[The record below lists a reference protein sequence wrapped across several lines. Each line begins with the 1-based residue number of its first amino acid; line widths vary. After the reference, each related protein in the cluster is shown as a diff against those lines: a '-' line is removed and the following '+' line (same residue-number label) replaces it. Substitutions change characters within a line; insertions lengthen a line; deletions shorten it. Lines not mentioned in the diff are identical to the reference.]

1 MMGHAHPHPHR
12 VHAPAP
18 LPDHREHRESAHDQ
32 HAGHTIAM
40 FRNRFVVCSVL
51 TIPILIW
58 SESIQQWLGFQAP
71 RFTGSDA
78 VVPVLSAVVFLYGGT
93 PFLQGAVREWRARMP
108 GMMTLIALAISV
120 AFGYSLATTLGLQ
133 GMPFYWELATLIDVM
148 LLGHWLEMAAI
159 GRASQ
164 ALEHLVALL
173 PPQAHVLRGEQVV
186 DVPLE
191 AVQVGDRVLVRTGEQ
206 VPVDGIVLEG
216 ASSVNEAFLTGES
229 RPVPKQPGEEVVAGS
244 INLEGRLVVEARRV
258 GAATTLHQLMR
269 LVEEAQHTRSR
280 FQVLGDRLAF
290 WLTVVA
296 LLMAAGAGIAWHL
309 AGADWQFTLAR
320 AVTVLVIAC
329 PHALGL
335 AIPLILVQ
343 ATGRAARNGIL
354 IRNREA
360 IERARTIQVVAFDK
374 TGTLTEG
381 RFAVTGI
388 WVAGMEETTA
398 LRIAA
403 TLEQNTSHPLAQA
416 LLEAARERDILP
428 SRLDEFRTV
437 PGKGVEGHIDGALYR
452 LGRPEWLAELGI
464 EQTPALQRALAHADQ
479 RGETTIVLFNTN
491 GAQAAFTLADRVR
504 TGAREVVAALHAMG
518 IQVVMITGDAEAVA
532 RTVAEQ
538 LQVDTY
544 YARVLPDQKAHI
556 VLQIRERGQRV
567 AFVGDGIND
576 APALLAADIGF
587 AIGAGTNVAIESA
600 DVVLVE
606 NDPRD
611 GVFFL
616 RLARLGYAKMVQNL
630 FWATGYNLIALPLA
644 AGVAARWGL
653 LLSPAVGALLMSL
666 STVIVA
672 INALLLRR
680 ARLDNGEDIPHEHR
694 HTTHALGGKQ
704 P

>member
-1 MMGHAHPHPHR
+1 MQHFHHAHHASHHPGQT
-12 VHAPAP
+12 PI
-18 LPDHREHRESAHDQ
+18 HDK
-32 HAGHTIAM
+32 HAGHTVAM
-40 FRNRFVVCSVL
+40 FRNRFMVCSVL
-51 TIPILIW
+51 TIPILVW
-58 SESIQQWLGFQAP
+58 SESLQQWLGFQAP
-71 RFTGSDA
+71 RFPGSDA
-78 VVPVLSAVVFLYGGT
+78 LVPVLSAVIFLYGGT

-148 LLGHWLEMAAI
+148 LLGHWLEMEAI
-159 GRASQ
+159 GKASQ

-173 PPQAHVLRGEQVV
+173 PPQAHVVRGEQVV

-206 VPVDGIVLEG
+206 VPIDGVVLEG

-229 RPVPKQPGEEVVAGS
+229 RPVPKQPGDEVVAGS
-244 INLEGRLVVEARRV
+244 INLEGRLIVEARRV
-258 GAATTLHQLMR
+258 GTATTLHQLMR

-290 WLTVVA
+290 WLTVIA

-309 AGADWQFTLAR
+309 SGADWQFMLAR

-343 ATGRAARNGIL
+343 ATGRAARNGVL

-360 IERARTIQVVAFDK
+360 LERARTIQVVAFDK

-381 RFAVTGI
+381 RFAVTGV

-398 LRIAA
+398 LQIAA

-416 LLEAARERDILP
+416 LLEAAQERGILP

-464 EQTPALQRALAHADQ
+464 EQTPALQTALAHAEQ
-479 RGETTIVLFNTN
+479 HGETTIVLFNTN

-544 YARVLPDQKAHI
+544 YARVLPDQKANI
-556 VLQIRERGQRV
+556 VRQIRERGQRV

-611 GVFFL
+611 VVFFL

-680 ARLDNGEDIPHEHR
+680 ARLDNGEAIPHQHSHSTT
-694 HTTHALGGKQ
+694 HTTGGKQ

>member
-1 MMGHAHPHPHR
+1 MLHYHPAHHGAPSPR
-12 VHAPAP
+12 SAPAH
-18 LPDHREHRESAHDQ
+18 DH
-32 HAGHTIAM
+32 HAGHTVVM
-40 FRNRFVVCSVL
+40 FRNRFIVCSAL
-51 TIPILIW
+51 TIPILVW
-58 SESIQQWLGFQAP
+58 SESLQQWLGFEAP
-71 RFTGSDA
+71 RFPGSDA
-78 VVPVLSAVVFLYGGT
+78 LVPVLSAVVFLYGGT
-93 PFLQGAVREWRARMP
+93 PFLQGAVREWRARKP
-108 GMMTLIALAISV
+108 GMMTLIALATSV

-148 LLGHWLEMAAI
+148 LLGHWLEMAAV

-173 PPQAHVLRGEQVV
+173 PPQAHVVRGEQVV

-206 VPVDGIVLEG
+206 VPIDGVVLEG

-229 RPVPKQPGEEVVAGS
+229 RPVPKQPGDEVVAGS
-244 INLEGRLVVEARRV
+244 INLEGRLIVEARRV
-258 GAATTLHQLMR
+258 GTATTLHQLMR

-290 WLTVVA
+290 WLTVIA

-309 AGADWQFTLAR
+309 SGADWQFTLAR

-398 LRIAA
+398 LQIAA

-416 LLEAARERDILP
+416 LLEAAQERGILP
-428 SRLDEFRTV
+428 SRLDEFQTA
-437 PGKGVEGHIDGALYR
+437 PGKGVEGRIDGTLYR
-452 LGRPEWLAELGI
+452 LGRPEWLAEFGI
-464 EQTPALQRALAHADQ
+464 EQTPALQTALAHAEQ
-479 RGETTIVLFNTN
+479 HGETTIVLFNTH

-504 TGAREVVAALHAMG
+504 PGAKEVVAALHAMD

-538 LQVDTY
+538 LQIDTY
-544 YARVLPDQKAHI
+544 YARVLPDQKADI
-556 VLQIRERGQRV
+556 VRQLREQGQRV
-567 AFVGDGIND
+567 ASVGDGIND

-611 GVFFL
+611 VVFFL
-616 RLARLGYAKMVQNL
+616 RLARLGYTKMVQNL

-680 ARLDNGEDIPHEHR
+680 ARLDNGEAIPHQHTHSTT
-694 HTTHALGGKQ
+694 HTTGGKQ